1 MNLKKNKTE
10 IELLIE
16 INDRLKD
23 LTSIIA
29 ISNKDLDAQI
39 SYLVMQGYSNSEIS
53 LLLGVPKGTIDT
65 KRAKKKK
72 K

>member
-65 KRAKKKK
+65 KREKKKK